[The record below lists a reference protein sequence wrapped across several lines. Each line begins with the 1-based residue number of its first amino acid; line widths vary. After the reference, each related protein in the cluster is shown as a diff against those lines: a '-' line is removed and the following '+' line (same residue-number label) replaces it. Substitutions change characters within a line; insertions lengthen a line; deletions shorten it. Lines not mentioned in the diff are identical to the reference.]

1 MPKNPIVEAIL
12 NAGKRAVEKARRTF
26 EGEFHGPPDPSLLA
40 IPRDRELLHTPS
52 HSMQG
57 ITLPYGWRRQ
67 PMPLLNSDA
76 VSARHQQM
84 AAEDAEVFAAL
95 DNVAAE
101 GFDFPPVRRPTPE
114 EFAAMTP
121 EQRLDSLANI
131 GREEIQQE
139 VDRDILR
146 AMQDRPL
153 DPHNLPHIP
162 LQISR
167 VAPGPDGHYRVVV
180 PGQMQGDMNLEDVF
194 VNADAIRRVLRPEE
208 TDEQLAA
215 RLVRAGRDE
224 TPLVE
229 APEEV
234 IQAIL
239 AGQRMAVSM
248 GTRVDDPRFLEPS
261 WVATPAVPRQSEHLG
276 TFEPPRVR
284 GGDPA
289 RLRDAMRGCSVCGGD
304 HGMMDCPRID
314 GPTPNWGNPIA
325 FDPLNYRTDEVV
337 PGITPPRRVTVPTF
351 EISYPTVQLSD
362 IQTRR
367 FDILDRGHDIGH
379 QDYSQEIPS
388 ALRQEPHRNVP
399 YDGPRPTA
407 WEKITGEELIGD

>member
-1 MPKNPIVEAIL
+1 MPPRMPKNPIVEAIL
-12 NAGKRAVEKARRTF
+12 DAGKRAVEKARRTF

-67 PMPLLNSDA
+67 PMPLLDPDA

-84 AAEDAEVFAAL
+84 AAEDAEVFAAM
-95 DNVAAE
+95 DRASAE
-101 GFDFPPVRRPTPE
+101 VDQTTITV
-114 EFAAMTP
+114 
-121 EQRLDSLANI
+121 
-131 GREEIQQE
+131 REEIQQE

-153 DPHNLPHIP
+153 DPHNLPHVP

-167 VAPGPDGHYRVVV
+167 IAPGPDGHYRVVV
-180 PGQMQGDMNLEDVF
+180 PGQMQGSIDLEDVF

-208 TDEQLAA
+208 TDEQLVG

-261 WVATPAVPRQSEHLG
+261 WVATPAVPRQPEHLG

-284 GGDPA
+284 GGDPT
-289 RLRDAMRGCSVCGGD
+289 RLRGAMRGCSVCGGD

-314 GPTPNWGNPIA
+314 GPTPNWVAGPA
-325 FDPLNYRTDEVV
+325 EFVGRV
-337 PGITPPRRVTVPTF
+337 PPRQDVPIRGTRVTVPEF
-351 EISYPTVQLSD
+351 EISSNPTVQLSD
-362 IQTRR
+362 VRMRR
-367 FDILDRGHDIGH
+367 FGLFDREDDI
-379 QDYSQEIPS
+379 QNIPS
-388 ALRQEPHRNVP
+388 AVLHQEPHRNVP